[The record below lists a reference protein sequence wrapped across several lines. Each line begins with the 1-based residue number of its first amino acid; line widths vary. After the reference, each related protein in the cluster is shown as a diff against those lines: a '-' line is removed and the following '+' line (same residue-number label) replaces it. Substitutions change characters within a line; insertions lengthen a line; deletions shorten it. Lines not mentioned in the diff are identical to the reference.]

1 MSWSSFSL
9 LLFLQQSLVVFLT
22 KNFYPL
28 DQGLAFGLRA
38 KEDPPATVETGAGG
52 GGGEVRG
59 GGGGG
64 ALAPVEAGG
73 ASPIPTLRKF
83 PRAAVASDGRQRK
96 QIIMSVFQHLFALFV
111 IVCG

>member
-1 MSWSSFSL
+1 M
-9 LLFLQQSLVVFLT
+9 
-22 KNFYPL
+22 

-38 KEDPPATVETGAGG
+38 KEVPPTTVETGAGGGLGG

-83 PRAAVASDGRQRK
+83 PKAAVASDGRRRK

>member
-1 MSWSSFSL
+1 M
-9 LLFLQQSLVVFLT
+9 
-22 KNFYPL
+22 

-38 KEDPPATVETGAGG
+38 KEVPPTTVETGAGAGG

-59 GGGGG
+59 GGEVQGAGGGIGGGGGEVRGGGG

-83 PRAAVASDGRQRK
+83 PRAAVASDGRRRK
-96 QIIMSVFQHLFALFV
+96 QIIMSVFQNLLALFV
-111 IVCG
+111 IFCVWPPCN

>member
-1 MSWSSFSL
+1 M
-9 LLFLQQSLVVFLT
+9 
-22 KNFYPL
+22 

-38 KEDPPATVETGAGG
+38 KDVPPTTVVLPPVETGAGGGVGG

-83 PRAAVASDGRQRK
+83 PRAAVASDGRWHK
-96 QIIMSVFQHLFALFV
+96 QIIMSVFQHLLSLFV